1 MTSKS
6 FNEKLLLEF
15 IEWARNCGENV
26 FYIFDESEE
35 SIKRF
40 LKQRDG
46 GKG

>member
-46 GKG
+46 CKG